1 MTESAVHPTAVAPR
15 EVVVPIEGMTCAGC
29 VRSVEKAL
37 AGVPGVRSAS
47 ANLTNQTATATLA
60 REVAPQTLADA
71 VRKAGYGVPTDELI
85 VKVQGM
91 TCASCVGRVEKAL
104 LAVPGVLVAEAS
116 LATESARVTTLAGTA
131 TPSTLVSAI
140 DAAGY
145 KAHVPE
151 GGAPKARF
159 DFEPIL
165 AVIGVVMALPFILD
179 MALGYG
185 FPARLQFIWATL
197 MQIVLGARFYV
208 GAFRAARART
218 ANMDTLVALGTTAA
232 WGLSVWLWSQGH
244 DTHLYFE
251 AGAVVIALVLLGK
264 WLENRA
270 KRRAG
275 DAMAALARLQPTMAH
290 IRGGDGTIDRPVD
303 EVRAGQSVLVRPGE
317 RIPVDGIVRSGESDV
332 DEALLTG
339 ESRSVRKSPGDTVT
353 GGAING
359 LGLLEVEATTVGSAS
374 RIGRLIRLVE
384 RAQASK
390 APIQRLVDR
399 IAKVFVPVVLVIA
412 AASAVGTYVATGDIT
427 SAMVNA
433 VSVLV
438 ISCPCALGL
447 ATPAA
452 VSVAIGAGA
461 RAGLLIRDAEALDAA
476 RRIDTVVFDKTGTL
490 TLGRPV
496 ITDIR
501 LIAGT
506 EVELL
511 AVAGSAQLG
520 SEHPLA
526 HAVVER
532 ARADGIALTPPE
544 ELRVR
549 PGLGLE
555 AEMGGK
561 LVYIGSR
568 RLMEELGVATS
579 ALVNESAEFE
589 REGKTTIWIAAGRR
603 PALLGMMAARDTVRD
618 SARSTI
624 ALLAKKSIGA
634 VMLTGDNRRAA
645 EAIAR
650 ELGEIRVIAEVMP
663 EGKVEEVERLRKV
676 GHVVAMVGDG
686 VNDGPALAAA
696 DVGIAIGGA
705 TEVAM
710 EAAKVGLMRPDLRL
724 VPSLVDLARRG
735 HAKIVQNLFWAFVY
749 NMVGIPLAAI
759 GLLTPLVAGAAMA
772 FSSVSVV
779 ANALTLRRWH
789 PQELD
794 R

>member
-1 MTESAVHPTAVAPR
+1 MSTVVATPPEEAR

-37 AGVPGVRSAS
+37 VAVPGARAASAS
-47 ANLTNQTATATLA
+47 LTNMTATVTLD
-60 REVAPQTLADA
+60 REVAPKILAEA
-71 VRKAGYGVPTDELI
+71 VRKAGYGVPTDEFVL
-85 VKVQGM
+85 KVEGT

-104 LAVPGVLVAEAS
+104 LAVPGVLTAEAS
-116 LATESARVTTLAGTA
+116 LATESARVATLAGTA
-131 TPSTLVSAI
+131 KADTLVGAVE
-140 DAAGY
+140 AAGY

-151 GGAPKARF
+151 RGKPAARF
-159 DFEPIL
+159 DFEPLL
-165 AVIGVVMALPFILD
+165 AVLGVVMALPFILD
-179 MALGYG
+179 MALGFG
-185 FPARLQFIWATL
+185 FPARLQFLWATL
-197 MQIVLGARFYV
+197 MQVVLGARFYV
-208 GAFRAARART
+208 GAYRAARART

-232 WGLSVWLWSQGH
+232 WGLSVWLWSLGH
-244 DTHLYFE
+244 DEHLYFE

-275 DAMAALARLQPTMAH
+275 DAMAALARLQPVVAH
-290 IRGGDGTIDRPVD
+290 VVGDDGTTDCPVD
-303 EVRAGQSVLVRPGE
+303 EVRTGQRVLVRPGE
-317 RIPVDGIVRSGESDV
+317 RMPVDGIVRSGESDV

-339 ESRSVRKSPGDTVT
+339 EARSVRKSPGDTVT

-399 IAKVFVPVVLVIA
+399 IAEVFVPVVLVIA
-412 AASAVGTYVATGDIT
+412 AASAVGTWIVTGDVA

-433 VSVLV
+433 VAVLV

-461 RAGLLIRDAEALDAA
+461 RAGLLIRDAEALEAA

-490 TLGRPV
+490 TLGRPAV
-496 ITDIR
+496 TDVR
-501 LIAGT
+501 PLVGT
-506 EVELL
+506 EAELL
-511 AVAGSAQLG
+511 ALAGSAQLG

-526 HAVVER
+526 RAVVER
-532 ARADGIALTPPE
+532 AQANGAVLAPPQ
-544 ELRVR
+544 ELRIR

-555 AEMGGK
+555 AEIDGRI
-561 LVYIGSR
+561 VHIGSR

-579 ALVNESAEFE
+579 ALVNESVEFE
-589 REGKTTIWIAAGRR
+589 HQGKTTIWIAAGRR
-603 PALLGMMAARDTVRD
+603 PALLGMMAATDTLRD
-618 SARSTI
+618 SARAAV
-624 ALLAKKSIGA
+624 ALLAEKRIA
-634 VMLTGDNRRAA
+634 VVMLTGDNRRAA

-650 ELGEIRVIAEVMP
+650 EIGDIRVIAEVMP
-663 EGKVEEVERLRKV
+663 EGKVEEIQRLRKE
-676 GHVVAMVGDG
+676 GHAVAMVGDG

-696 DVGIAIGGA
+696 DIGIAIGRA
-705 TEVAM
+705 AEVAM
-710 EAAKVGLMRPDLRL
+710 EAAKVGIMRPDLRL
-724 VPSLVDLARRG
+724 VPGLVDLARRG
-735 HAKIVQNLFWAFVY
+735 HAKIAQNLFWAFAY
-749 NMVGIPLAAI
+749 NVIGIPLAAI
-759 GLLTPLVAGAAMA
+759 GLLTPLIAGAAMA

-779 ANALTLRRWH
+779 ANALTLRTWH
-789 PQELD
+789 PRETE